1 MFIRKIEIRQKYF
14 QDIDSKYKHCVSFLI
29 IIINII
35 IDVYDACK
43 VDGLIK
49 VKELMPGIL
58 DMLNEAKKEY
68 MTLLMM

>member
-1 MFIRKIEIRQKYF
+1 M
-14 QDIDSKYKHCVSFLI
+14 
-29 IIINII
+29 I

-43 VDGLIK
+43 AGDLIK

>member
-1 MFIRKIEIRQKYF
+1 M
-14 QDIDSKYKHCVSFLI
+14 
-29 IIINII
+29 
-35 IDVYDACK
+35 YDACK
-43 VDGLIK
+43 AGDLIN